1 MNQAITDPTASSH
14 PHTLCS
20 PTVNA
25 LLEQRLAKTKG
36 LSIYI
41 GGQVIS
47 AIFVQRIDTNTIE
60 LRNQSFGRI
69 VLRLDRI
76 DAIAIL

>member
-1 MNQAITDPTASSH
+1 MNLINANPPASSH
-14 PHTLCS
+14 AHTLCNH
-20 PTVNA
+20 TVDA
-25 LLEQRLAKTKG
+25 LLEQSLTKIKG

-47 AIFVQRIDTNTIE
+47 AIFVQRIDANTIE
-60 LRNQSFGRI
+60 LRNQSFERI
-69 VLRLDRI
+69 VLRMDRI